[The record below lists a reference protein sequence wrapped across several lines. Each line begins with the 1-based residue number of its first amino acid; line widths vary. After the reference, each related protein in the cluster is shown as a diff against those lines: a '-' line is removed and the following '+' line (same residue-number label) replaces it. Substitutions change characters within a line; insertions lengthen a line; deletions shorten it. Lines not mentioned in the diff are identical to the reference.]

1 MSNTIG
7 VSGVAES
14 KSLTVSSSKTAQINY
29 VATAQISS
37 LSQSTN
43 YVFYA
48 ISRNNLGTSEIK
60 FLNFTTTG
68 ISRGVQLRL
77 YFTTVV
83 VNLQLVNYLVQVLRV
98 SPLRIKILTS
108 IYSLQKQQAATS
120 ASRDNKPRYAYDIV
134 IAPDPGNDIVP
145 PLAIVESFVKSPEAL
160 ATFKGYLPSFDYSTN
175 ITYFEL
181 RPVYPI
187 VVSMPAS
194 KSINLYNATFTMKFW
209 TQSNLYAV
217 LFESIG
223 KGSQSLSV
231 SERTVTPKL
240 VANLNQTEKAAAPS
254 SAQIKA
260 GTDNNN
266 VPLGK
271 YKVLKVISDQNGLA

>member
-29 VATAQISS
+29 VATALISS

-83 VNLQLVNYLVQVLRV
+83 VNL
-98 SPLRIKILTS
+98 
-108 IYSLQKQQAATS
+108 
-120 ASRDNKPRYAYDIV
+120 
-134 IAPDPGNDIVP
+134 
-145 PLAIVESFVKSPEAL
+145 
-160 ATFKGYLPSFDYSTN
+160 
-175 ITYFEL
+175 
-181 RPVYPI
+181 
-187 VVSMPAS
+187 
-194 KSINLYNATFTMKFW
+194 
-209 TQSNLYAV
+209 
-217 LFESIG
+217 
-223 KGSQSLSV
+223 
-231 SERTVTPKL
+231 
-240 VANLNQTEKAAAPS
+240 
-254 SAQIKA
+254 
-260 GTDNNN
+260 
-266 VPLGK
+266 
-271 YKVLKVISDQNGLA
+271 